1 MNFKRIEMAGFKSFA
16 DRLEIDFD
24 SGITAIVGPNGCGK
38 SNVADSVRWVLG
50 EQSSKTLRGSSMQ
63 DVIFKGTASRKSLS
77 YCEVSLVF
85 DNSDH
90 TLNMEYDEIII
101 TRKLYRSGE
110 SEYAINRTPCRLKDV
125 VNLLHDSGVGRDGYS
140 IIGQGKV
147 AEIVNSKPENRRAI
161 FEEAAGIAK
170 FKSRKIEAERK
181 LERVHDHL
189 TRLSDI
195 ASELERQLGPMRKQA
210 EDARKCLALKD
221 ELRVLEVNAYL
232 VQCETANSRRQEVR
246 DKIQAIQEELTL
258 KEQQLQ
264 SCNQKY
270 DNSMEQ
276 IQKIDADI
284 AKIHEKVVELSV
296 SIEKQAGETKLIQE
310 RMHFLTQQI
319 KSKEDELANANS
331 EKTETIRNL
340 EAKEDK
346 LKTNEM
352 RLKELQLQ
360 SDKLSNEYLK
370 VVDELTEN
378 EDEVDKNQRNLLE
391 SMDKLS
397 DIKANLSRL
406 KAELDALKSTSNEKQ
421 DRLKVLIE
429 KSDLAKKSKIECDE
443 LTSKLSSQVNEMTLN
458 LDVLKKQMLDS
469 NNRKQQIIDD
479 CQDIQTTLA
488 SFISRHKLLTEMQ
501 TDYEGFA
508 YSVKKLMQDAE
519 SNKAVKEKIVGVVA
533 NLIKVPEKFQ
543 IAIETSLGNA
553 VQNIVT
559 SDEND
564 AKKLVAYLK
573 ENRYGRATF
582 LPITSMKPRNLDN
595 ESRKLLNSAGVF
607 GVACDLI
614 EFDKNLSNVFQSLL
628 GGTVIVDTLDTAV
641 KLAQNSKFSFRI
653 VSLEGDIV
661 NPQGSITGGSK
672 KAEIN
677 NILGREKEIETLKT
691 EIDKKQK
698 RFADLSKESEELT
711 KIINQANEKI
721 QTIEAQL
728 VNSQIELA
736 KNKEASQKASVQFSE
751 TEKDVENLRREIN
764 EANARAKSIEDEI
777 NSVDELEN
785 TIKNSKISANE
796 CINKRQSQYDLLKSK
811 KEQYNIENTNLK
823 VQIATIESEI
833 ESYREDVKN
842 LKEDIASIDERIAIL
857 TVDLAKAQSEVDKE
871 KNIKLEDK
879 GASDYFKL
887 QEELDNAKLKLVD
900 LDKVKQDHQVTLK
913 LIEQE
918 RVMINGDFTKVQ
930 ERKIHE
936 EMNLQ
941 KIDDDLNSM
950 ATRIM
955 EEYELDYNDC
965 QSYKNPEFNL
975 QESMPRIIEI
985 KKEISKL
992 GYVNMAAIEDIKDL
1006 SARYE
1011 EMTKEMDDDKK
1022 AEEDLLQI
1030 IKELSTEM
1038 TQKFDDAFNKINENF
1053 TKTFRELFGGGN
1065 ARLML
1070 TESEDTLEAG
1080 VDIIAEPPGK
1090 KVTNLTLLSGGEQA
1104 LTAIAILFAILKLR
1118 PMPFCLLDEI
1128 EAALDDA
1135 NVERFAKY
1143 LHRFSQET
1151 QFIVI
1156 THRKPTMELA
1166 DSLYGVTMEE
1176 KGVSKVVSV
1185 KLSEALSVAEPA
1197 QA

>member
-170 FKSRKIEAERK
+170 FKARKIEAERK

-195 ASELERQLGPMRKQA
+195 ATELERQLGPMRKQA
-210 EDARKCLALKD
+210 EDAKKCLALKD

-232 VQCETANSRRQEVR
+232 VQCETANSRRQEVK
-246 DKIQAIQEELTL
+246 DKIQSILEELNL

-270 DNSMEQ
+270 DNSMSE
-276 IQKIDADI
+276 IQKIDGDI
-284 AKIHEKVVELSV
+284 DKIHEQVVELSV
-296 SIEKQAGETKLIQE
+296 SMEKQAGETKLIQE
-310 RMHFLTQQI
+310 RMNFLAQQVQ
-319 KSKEDELANANS
+319 SKENELNQINI
-331 EKTETIRNL
+331 EKVETLKNL
-340 EAKEDK
+340 QLKQEK
-346 LKTNEM
+346 LQLNESK
-352 RLKELQLQ
+352 LKELQIQ
-360 SDKLSNEYLK
+360 ADRLSNEYLK

-391 SMDKLS
+391 SMDKLA
-397 DIKANLSRL
+397 DIKSNLSRL
-406 KAELDALKSTSNEKQ
+406 KAEHEALIASSADKQ
-421 DRLKVLIE
+421 NRLSILIN
-429 KSDLAKKSKIECDE
+429 KNNLAKKSKIEYDE
-443 LTSKLSSQVNEMTLN
+443 TTSKLNSQINENNIKLEVIKRQL
-458 LDVLKKQMLDS
+458 LDYNK
-469 NNRKQQIIDD
+469 RKQQIVDD
-479 CQDIQTTLA
+479 YQDLQTTLA
-488 SFISRHKLLTEMQ
+488 SFVSRHKLLSEMQ

-519 SNKAVKEKIVGVVA
+519 KNKELKDKIVGVVA

-543 IAIETSLGNA
+543 TAIETSLGSA

-559 SDEND
+559 LDENN
-564 AKKLVAYLK
+564 AKKLINYIK
-573 ENRYGRATF
+573 DNKYGRATF
-582 LPITSMKPRNLDN
+582 LPITSMKPSVLNN
-595 ESRKLLNSAGVF
+595 EYKKLLTAQSVF
-607 GVACDLI
+607 GVASDLI
-614 EFDKNLSNVFQSLL
+614 EYDKKLDNVFQSLL
-628 GGTVIVDTLDTAV
+628 GSTVVVDNLDTAV
-641 KLAQNSKFSFRI
+641 KLAQNSKFAFKI
-653 VSLEGDIV
+653 VSLEGDII
-661 NPQGSITGGSK
+661 NPRGSMTGGSK
-672 KAEIN
+672 KAEIS
-677 NILGREKEIETLKT
+677 NILGREKEIETLKI
-691 EIDKKQK
+691 EIDKKQNK
-698 RFADLSKESEELT
+698 LLNLSKE
-711 KIINQANEKI
+711 NQALILKIEEANKKIEEFEKK
-721 QTIEAQL
+721 L
-728 VNSQIELA
+728 VTSQIEFA
-736 KNKEASQKASVQFSE
+736 KNKEVSQKASLEFEE
-751 TEKDVENLRREIN
+751 TQKEVELLRLEIN
-764 EANARAKSIEDEI
+764 EINARAKAIEDEI

-785 TIKNSKISANE
+785 TIKNSKINANE

-811 KEQYNIENTNLK
+811 KEQYNLDNTNLK

-833 ESYREDVKN
+833 ESYKEDVNN
-842 LKEDIASIDERIAIL
+842 LNKDILTLDERISLI
-857 TVDLAKAQSEVDKE
+857 TVDLAKAQDEINKE
-871 KNIKLEDK
+871 KTITNDDVNASNYYKLKD
-879 GASDYFKL
+879 
-887 QEELDNAKLKLVD
+887 ELDNAKLNLEKLN
-900 LDKVKQDHQVTLK
+900 KVKQDHQVALK

-918 RVMINGDFTKVQ
+918 RVMINSDYSKVQ
-930 ERKIHE
+930 EKKIHE

-950 ATRIM
+950 ADRIL
-955 EEYELDYNDC
+955 EEYELDYDGC
-965 QSYKNPEFNL
+965 QIYKDSEFNY
-975 QESMPRIIEI
+975 QESLPRINEI

-992 GYVNMAAIEDIKDL
+992 GYVNMSAIEDIKEL
-1006 SARYE
+1006 STRYE

-1038 TQKFDDAFNKINENF
+1038 TQKFDEAFNKINDNF

-1065 ARLML
+1065 ARLLL
-1070 TESEDTLEAG
+1070 TESEDSLEAG

-1143 LHRFSQET
+1143 LHRFSKET

-1185 KLSEALSVAEPA
+1185 KLSEALTVAEPS

>member
-63 DVIFKGTASRKSLS
+63 DVIFKGTSTRKSLS

-90 TLNMEYDEIII
+90 SLNMEYDEIII
-101 TRKLYRSGE
+101 TRKLFRSGE

-125 VNLLHDSGVGRDGYS
+125 VNLLHDTGVGRDGYS

-170 FKSRKIEAERK
+170 FKARKIEAERK

-195 ASELERQLGPMRKQA
+195 ASELERQLGPMKKQA

-232 VQCETANSRRQEVR
+232 VQCETANARRQQVR
-246 DKIQAIQEELTL
+246 DRIQEIMEELNL
-258 KEQQLQ
+258 KEEQLNA
-264 SCNQKY
+264 CNLKY
-270 DNSMEQ
+270 DNSMSE

-284 AKIHEKVVELSV
+284 NKIHDKVVELSV
-296 SIEKQAGETKLIQE
+296 NIEKQAGQTKLIQE
-310 RMHFLTQQI
+310 RMNFLNQQMQA
-319 KSKEDELANANS
+319 KEDELSHANAEIS
-331 EKTETIRNL
+331 DARRNL
-340 EAKEDK
+340 ELKETK
-346 LKTNEM
+346 LADNEQK
-352 RLKELQLQ
+352 LKELQMQ
-360 SDKLSNEYLK
+360 SDRLSDEYLK

-406 KAELDALKSTSNEKQ
+406 KAEHDALIQTSEEKQ
-421 DRLKVLIE
+421 ARLATLVE
-429 KSDLAKKSKIECDE
+429 RNDFAKKSKMQCDE
-443 LTSKLSSQVNEMTLN
+443 ATNKISNQVSEMSLN
-458 LDVLKKQMLDS
+458 LDVLKRKLYEA
-469 NNRKQQIIDD
+469 NLRKQSIVDD
-479 CQDIQTTLA
+479 YQEIQTTLA
-488 SFISRHKLLTEMQ
+488 SFVSRHKLLSEMQ
-501 TDYEGFA
+501 TDYDGFA
-508 YSVKKLMQDAE
+508 YSVKKLMKDAE
-519 SNKAVKEKIVGVVA
+519 TNKRVSDKIVGVVA
-533 NLIKVPEKFQ
+533 NLIKVPEKYQ
-543 IAIETSLGNA
+543 VAIETSLGNA

-564 AKKLVAYLK
+564 AKNLVAYLK

-582 LPITSMKPRNLDN
+582 LPITSMKPRNLDA
-595 ESRKLLNSAGVF
+595 ESKKLLSTSGVF
-607 GVACDLI
+607 GVACELI
-614 EFDKNLSNVFQSLL
+614 EYDKKLENVFRSLL

-641 KLAQNSKFSFRI
+641 KLAQSSRFSFKI

-677 NILGREKEIETLKT
+677 NILGREKEIATLQT

-698 RFADLSKESEELT
+698 RLKDLTLENQELNKQIEEYNVSIAKSEETLV
-711 KIINQANEKI
+711 AN
-721 QTIEAQL
+721 
-728 VNSQIELA
+728 QIELA
-736 KNKEASQKASVQFSE
+736 RNKEASQKSNIQYEE
-751 TEKDVENLRREIN
+751 TQKEVESLRREIS
-764 EANARAKSIEDEI
+764 EANARAQSIEDEI

-785 TIKNSKISANE
+785 TIKNSKLNANE

-811 KEQYNIENTNLK
+811 KEQYNIDNTNLK
-823 VQIATIESEI
+823 VQMATIESEI
-833 ESYREDVKN
+833 ESYKEDVSVLNSDIEN
-842 LKEDIASIDERIAIL
+842 LNEQVATL
-857 TVDLAKAQSEVDKE
+857 TVSLAKIQSEIEKE
-871 KNIKLEDK
+871 KDIVSSDEQT
-879 GASDYFKL
+879 SDYFKL
-887 QEELDNAKLKLVD
+887 QSELDKSKADLAE
-900 LDKVKQDHQVTLK
+900 LDKTRQDHQVTLK

-918 RVMINGDFTKVQ
+918 RVMINADFTKVQ
-930 ERKIHE
+930 EKKIHE

-941 KIDDDLNSM
+941 KIDDDLNNM
-950 ATRIM
+950 ATRIL
-955 EEYELDYNDC
+955 EEYELDFEGC
-965 QSYKNPEFNL
+965 QIYKNSEFNVD
-975 QESMPRIIEI
+975 ESMPRIIEI

-992 GYVNMAAIEDIKDL
+992 GYVNMSAIEDIKDL

-1011 EMTKEMDDDKK
+1011 EMTKEMEDDQK
-1022 AEEDLLQI
+1022 AEADLLQI

-1038 TQKFDDAFNKINENF
+1038 TEKFDDAFNKINENF

-1070 TESEDTLEAG
+1070 TESEDSLDAG

-1176 KGVSKVVSV
+1176 KGVSKIVSV

-1197 QA
+1197 QN

>member
-16 DRLEIDFD
+16 DRIEIDFD

-63 DVIFKGTASRKSLS
+63 DVIFKGTANRKSLS

-90 TLNMEYDEIII
+90 TLNMDYDEIII

-147 AEIVNSKPENRRAI
+147 AEIVNSKPENRRSI

-170 FKSRKIEAERK
+170 FKARKIEAERK

-195 ASELERQLGPMRKQA
+195 AGELERQLGPMRKQA

-232 VQCETANSRRQEVR
+232 VQCETANARRQEVR
-246 DKIQAIQEELTL
+246 DKIQAIQEELSL

-264 SCNQKY
+264 SCNSKY
-270 DNSMEQ
+270 DNSMEE
-276 IQKIDADI
+276 IQKIDNDI
-284 AKIHEKVVELSV
+284 AKIHDKVVELSV
-296 SIEKQAGETKLIQE
+296 NIEKQAGETKLIQE
-310 RMHFLTQQI
+310 RMHFLTQQM
-319 KSKEDELANANS
+319 KTKEEELIHTQS
-331 EKTETIRNL
+331 EKVETLKNL
-340 EAKEDK
+340 EDKQAK
-346 LKTNEM
+346 LSNNEQK
-352 RLKELQLQ
+352 LKELQLQ
-360 SDKLSNEYLK
+360 ADRLSDEYLK

-378 EDEVDKNQRNLLE
+378 EDEVDRNQRNLLE

-406 KAELDALKSTSNEKQ
+406 KAEFEALTSTSAEKQ
-421 DRLKVLIE
+421 TRLTNLIE
-429 KSDLAKKSKIECDE
+429 KNEQAKRAKLEADE
-443 LTSKLSSQVNEMTLN
+443 LTTKLNNQVNEMTLN
-458 LDVLKKQMLDS
+458 LEVLKRQLSDS
-469 NNRKQQIIDD
+469 TNRKEQIVEDY
-479 CQDIQTTLA
+479 QEIQTSLA
-488 SFISRHKLLTEMQ
+488 SFVSRHKLLSEMQ
-501 TDYEGFA
+501 TDYDGFA
-508 YSVKKLMQDAE
+508 YSVKKLMKDAE
-519 SNKAVKEKIVGVVA
+519 ANKAVKDKIVGVVA

-543 IAIETSLGNA
+543 VAIETSLGNA

-559 SDEND
+559 SDETD

-582 LPITSMKPRNLDN
+582 LPITSMKPRNLDA
-595 ESRKLLNSAGVF
+595 ESRKMLNSAGVF
-607 GVACDLI
+607 GIACDLI
-614 EFDKNLSNVFQSLL
+614 EYDKKLDNVFKSLL
-628 GGTVIVDTLDTAV
+628 GSTVIVDTLDTAV
-641 KLAQNSKFSFRI
+641 ELAKSSRFTFRI

-677 NILGREKEIETLKT
+677 NILGREKEIETLKN
-691 EIDKKQK
+691 EIDKKQSRLK
-698 RFADLSKESEELT
+698 DLAKENEELIKT
-711 KIINQANEKI
+711 IATLNEKI
-721 QTIEAQL
+721 NKIESQL
-728 VNSQIELA
+728 VTSQIDLA
-736 KNKEASQKASVQFSE
+736 TNREASQKASLQFDE
-751 TEKDVENLRREIN
+751 TQKDVETLRREIS

-785 TIKNSKISANE
+785 TIKNSKINANE
-796 CINKRQSQYDLLKSK
+796 SINKRQTQYDLLKSK
-811 KEQYNIENTNLK
+811 KEQYNIDNTNLK

-833 ESYREDVKN
+833 ESYKEDVKVLN
-842 LKEDIASIDERIAIL
+842 DDITALDERISVL
-857 TVDLAKAQSEVDKE
+857 TVDLAKAQSEIDKE
-871 KNIKLEDK
+871 KNVKTDDTSS
-879 GASDYFKL
+879 SDYFKL
-887 QEELDNAKLKLVD
+887 QDELDKAKAKLVELDN
-900 LDKVKQDHQVTLK
+900 VKQDHQVTLK

-918 RVMINGDFTKVQ
+918 RVMINGDYTKVQ

-950 ATRIM
+950 ATRIQ
-955 EEYELDYNDC
+955 EEYELDFDSC
-965 QSYKNPEFNL
+965 QMYKNEEFNL
-975 QESMPRIIEI
+975 DESMPRIIEI

-992 GYVNMAAIEDIKDL
+992 GYVNMSAIEDIKDL

-1070 TESEDTLEAG
+1070 TESEDSLEAG

-1143 LHRFSQET
+1143 LHRFSKET

-1176 KGVSKVVSV
+1176 KGVSKIVSV

>member
-16 DRLEIDFD
+16 DRIEIDFD
-24 SGITAIVGPNGCGK
+24 SGVTAIVGPNGCGK

-63 DVIFKGTASRKSLS
+63 DVIFKGTSTRKSLS

-85 DNSDH
+85 DNADH

-125 VNLLHDSGVGRDGYS
+125 VSLLHDSGVGRDGYS

-170 FKSRKIEAERK
+170 FKERKKEAERK

-195 ASELERQLGPMRKQA
+195 ATELERQLGPMRKQA

-221 ELRVLEVNAYL
+221 ELRVLEINAYL
-232 VQCETANSRRQEVR
+232 VQCDTANTRRDEVR
-246 DKIQAIQEELTL
+246 TKIQAIQEELSL

-264 SCNQKY
+264 SCNEKY
-270 DNSMEQ
+270 DGSMEE
-276 IQKIDADI
+276 IQRIDADI
-284 AKIHEKVVELSV
+284 NRIHDKVVELSV
-296 SIEKQAGETKLIQE
+296 NIEKQAGQTKLIQE
-310 RMHFLTQQI
+310 RMNFLSQTF
-319 KSKEDELANANS
+319 
-331 EKTETIRNL
+331 
-340 EAKEDK
+340 EAKEEDLKRIK
-346 LKTNEM
+346 LEQIDAQKNLELKQSKLYSNEEK
-352 RLKELQLQ
+352 LKELQLKADRL
-360 SDKLSNEYLK
+360 SDEYLK

-378 EDEVDKNQRNLLE
+378 EDEVDRNQRNLLE

-406 KAELDALKSTSNEKQ
+406 KAEHDALIQTSEEKQ
-421 DRLKVLIE
+421 VRLNILLE
-429 KSDLAKKSKIECDE
+429 KNDNAKKGKSQFEE
-443 LTSKLSSQVNEMTLN
+443 STSKLSKQISDMSLN
-458 LDVLKKQMLDS
+458 LDVLKRQLNDS
-469 NNRKQQIIDD
+469 NIRKQNIVDEY
-479 CQDIQTTLA
+479 QDIQTTLA
-488 SFISRHKLLTEMQ
+488 SYQSRFRLLSEMQ

-508 YSVKKLMQDAE
+508 YSVKNLLKDAE
-519 SNKAVKEKIVGVVA
+519 NNKGVKDKIVGVVA
-533 NLIKVPEKFQ
+533 NLIKVPEKYQ
-543 IAIETSLGNA
+543 VAIETSLGNA

-559 SDEND
+559 CDESD
-564 AKKLVAYLK
+564 AKNLVAYLK
-573 ENRYGRATF
+573 EHRYGRATF
-582 LPITSMKPRNLDN
+582 LPITSMKPRQLDN
-595 ESRKLLNSAGVF
+595 ETKKLLSSSGVF
-607 GVACDLI
+607 GIACELI
-614 EFDKNLSNVFQSLL
+614 DYDSKLENVFRSLL

-641 KLAQNSKFSFRI
+641 KLAQSSKFSFRI

-677 NILGREKEIETLKT
+677 NILGREKEISTLKT
-691 EIDKKQK
+691 EIDKKQQK
-698 RFADLSKESEELT
+698 LKDLVKENEDLTKTIGELT
-711 KIINQANEKI
+711 IKIKEIEETIINN
-721 QTIEAQL
+721 
-728 VNSQIELA
+728 QIELA
-736 KNKEASQKASVQFSE
+736 TSKDAGQKANIDFNE
-751 TEKDVENLRREIN
+751 TQQEIEKLRHEISQ
-764 EANARAKSIEDEI
+764 ANARAKAIEDEI

-785 TIKNSKISANE
+785 TIKNSKLNANE
-796 CINKRQSQYDLLKSK
+796 CINKRQTQYDLLKTK
-811 KEQYNIENTNLK
+811 KEQYNVENTNLK
-823 VQIATIESEI
+823 VEMATIESEI
-833 ESYREDVKN
+833 ESFREDVNILKN
-842 LKEDIASIDERIAIL
+842 DLKVYEDKIAIL
-857 TVDLAKAQSEVDKE
+857 AVEISKAEQELEKE
-871 KNIKLEDK
+871 KFVVSAESGN
-879 GASDYFKL
+879 SDYFKL
-887 QEELDNAKLKLVD
+887 QDELELAKAKLVELDNT
-900 LDKVKQDHQVTLK
+900 KQDHQVTLK

-918 RVMINGDFTKVQ
+918 RVMINADFTKVQ
-930 ERKIHE
+930 EKKIHE

-941 KIDDDLNSM
+941 KIDDDLNNM
-950 ATRIM
+950 AVRIQ
-955 EEYELDYNDC
+955 EEYELDFDSC
-965 QSYKNPEFNL
+965 QMYRNEEFNL
-975 QESMPRIIEI
+975 EETMPRIIEI

-992 GYVNMAAIEDIKDL
+992 GYVNMSAIEDIKDL

-1038 TQKFDDAFNKINENF
+1038 TEKFDTAFNKINDNF

-1090 KVTNLTLLSGGEQA
+1090 KVANLTLLSGGEQA

-1143 LHRFSQET
+1143 LHRFSKET

-1176 KGVSKVVSV
+1176 KGVSKIVSV
-1185 KLSEALSVAEPA
+1185 KLSEALSVAEPG
-1197 QA
+1197 QN

>member
-16 DRLEIDFD
+16 DRIEIDFD

-63 DVIFKGTASRKSLS
+63 DVIFKGTSTRKSLS

-90 TLNMEYDEIII
+90 QLNMDYDEIII

-125 VNLLHDSGVGRDGYS
+125 INLLHDTGVGRDGYS

-170 FKSRKIEAERK
+170 FKARKIEAERK

-195 ASELERQLGPMRKQA
+195 AGELERQLGPMKKQA

-232 VQCETANSRRQEVR
+232 VQCETANARRQEVR
-246 DKIQAIQEELTL
+246 DKIQAIQEELNL
-258 KEQQLQ
+258 KEEQLK
-264 SCNQKY
+264 SCNSKY
-270 DNSMEQ
+270 DQSMEQ

-284 AKIHEKVVELSV
+284 AKIHDKVVELSV

-310 RMHFLTQQI
+310 RMRYLTQQMQ
-319 KSKEDELANANS
+319 SKEEELNHAKS
-331 EKTETIRNL
+331 EKADT
-340 EAKEDK
+340 
-346 LKTNEM
+346 LKTLDDKQKKLDENEKK
-352 RLKELQLQ
+352 LKELQLQ
-360 SDKLSNEYLK
+360 SDRLSDEYLK

-378 EDEVDKNQRNLLE
+378 EDEVDRNQRNLLE

-406 KAELDALKSTSNEKQ
+406 NAEHDALVKSSNEKQ
-421 DRLKVLIE
+421 QRLANLVE
-429 KSDLAKKSKIECDE
+429 KNELAKQ
-443 LTSKLSSQVNEMTLN
+443 TKLQAEESTAKLNTQVNEISLN
-458 LDVLKKQMLDS
+458 LDVLKRKREDS
-469 NNRKQQIIDD
+469 NARKEQIVLDT
-479 CQDIQTTLA
+479 QEIQTSLA
-488 SFISRHKLLTEMQ
+488 SYISRHKLLSEMQ
-501 TDYEGFA
+501 TDYDGFA
-508 YSVKKLMQDAE
+508 YSVKKLMKDAE
-519 SNKAVKEKIVGVVA
+519 ANKAVKEKIVGVVA

-559 SDEND
+559 SDEDD

-607 GVACDLI
+607 GIACDLI
-614 EFDKNLSNVFQSLL
+614 QYDKNLDSVFRSLL

-641 KLAQNSKFSFRI
+641 NLAKSSKFTFRI

-677 NILGREKEIETLKT
+677 NILGREKEIETLKA
-691 EIDKKQK
+691 EIQKKQNSLK
-698 RFADLSKESEELT
+698 ALSQENDELSNAISALND
-711 KIINQANEKI
+711 KI
-721 QTIEAQL
+721 TSIEAQL
-728 VNSQIELA
+728 VASQIDLA
-736 KNKEASQKASVQFSE
+736 TNKEASQKASIQYEE
-751 TEKDVENLRREIN
+751 TQNDVETLRREIS

-785 TIKNSKISANE
+785 TIKNSKLNANE
-796 CINKRQSQYDLLKSK
+796 SINKRQTQYDLLKSK
-811 KEQYNIENTNLK
+811 KEQYNIDNTNLK

-833 ESYREDVKN
+833 DAYQEDVRALN
-842 LKEDIASIDERIAIL
+842 DDIKALDERISVL
-857 TVDLAKAQSEVDKE
+857 TVDLAKAQSEIEKE
-871 KNIKLEDK
+871 KSTQLDD
-879 GASDYFKL
+879 AVSTDYFRL
-887 QEELDNAKLKLVD
+887 QNELDSAKAKLVE
-900 LDKVKQDHQVTLK
+900 LDKTKQDHQVTLK

-918 RVMINGDFTKVQ
+918 RVMINGDYTKVQ

-950 ATRIM
+950 ASRIQ
-955 EEYELDYNDC
+955 EEYELDFEGC
-965 QSYKNPEFNL
+965 QMYKNAEFNYD
-975 QESMPRIIEI
+975 ESMPRIIEI

-992 GYVNMAAIEDIKDL
+992 GYVNMSAIEDIKEL

-1038 TQKFDDAFNKINENF
+1038 TQKFDDAFDKINANF
-1053 TKTFRELFGGGN
+1053 SKTFRELFGGGN

-1070 TESEDTLEAG
+1070 TESEDSLEAG

-1090 KVTNLTLLSGGEQA
+1090 KVTNLSLLSGGEQA

-1128 EAALDDA
+1128 EAALDDS

-1143 LHRFSQET
+1143 LHRFSKET

-1176 KGVSKVVSV
+1176 KGVSKMVSV